1 MEKEQVRNICSFC
14 CSWEL
19 ALYDTYRQSLQPGT
33 QIKERLRKIKGQPSL
48 MHLLMEGREWWQF
61 KWQQITYFLLPCKE
75 HLTELQ
81 ETSIDRRFTKK
92 KDWTSVRIA
101 NSILYIYSSAFVLN
115 NLNKNTISLV
125 SFHTSDLEEVQACL
139 RHEPTDGKDDKIR
152 KLAAASYSQAVEVLR
167 FAAIL

>member
-1 MEKEQVRNICSFC
+1 
-14 CSWEL
+14 
-19 ALYDTYRQSLQPGT
+19 
-33 QIKERLRKIKGQPSL
+33 
-48 MHLLMEGREWWQF
+48 
-61 KWQQITYFLLPCKE
+61 
-75 HLTELQ
+75 
-81 ETSIDRRFTKK
+81 
-92 KDWTSVRIA
+92 
-101 NSILYIYSSAFVLN
+101 LN